1 MDNFEKFKQIPKAS
15 TKAGKRYAQSS
26 ECKHDAIAV
35 SASVEPPSKFIVLAS
50 SFSAVFS
57 FSFANLS
64 FFDYKI

>member
-1 MDNFEKFKQIPKAS
+1 MDNFDKSKQVPKAS
-15 TKAGKRYAQSS
+15 TKAGKRDAQSA
-26 ECKHDAIAV
+26 ECKHAAIAV
-35 SASVEPPSKFIVLAS
+35 SASVEPPSKFIALAS